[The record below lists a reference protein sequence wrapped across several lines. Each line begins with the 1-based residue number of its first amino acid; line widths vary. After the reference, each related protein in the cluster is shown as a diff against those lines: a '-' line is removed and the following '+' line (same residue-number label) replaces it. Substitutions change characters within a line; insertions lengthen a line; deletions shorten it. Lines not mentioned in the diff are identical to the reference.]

1 MQKNLLFFLLCRKS
15 NIGRQ
20 GLIGYCRFL
29 LSLLEGYN
37 KQEFNWE
44 KYLKKC
50 GAKAA
55 PEHLFNEVGRII
67 VSKNFINS
75 VCTL

>member
-1 MQKNLLFFLLCRKS
+1 MIVLHGFFLKGFS
-15 NIGRQ
+15 
-20 GLIGYCRFL
+20 
-29 LSLLEGYN
+29 

-55 PEHLFNEVGRII
+55 PEHLFREVG
-67 VSKNFINS
+67 
-75 VCTL
+75 

>member
-1 MQKNLLFFLLCRKS
+1 M
-15 NIGRQ
+15 
-20 GLIGYCRFL
+20 
-29 LSLLEGYN
+29 LSLSSFFVSGFT

-55 PEHLFNEVGRII
+55 PENLFREV
-67 VSKNFINS
+67 SLCKNTSNYRNIDGAMDS
-75 VCTL
+75 